1 MSSRLSIL
9 RSYLKEDMSWNSVFE
24 RLALLDSEDFRCIIN
39 EQSEKYICGYYVA
52 FSMQHQTSYNLV
64 ENKFETVEIKK
75 QNIVKFDISVETKR
89 ILLWGNKKAADIFLT
104 SLSQAADN
112 KIVLDNFEIN
122 IKKVIKTMQTI
133 PNVHFSKTRISNVII
148 DEGIVANCSVNL
160 SILENPY
167 NILNKYIDYV
177 TQITAVVGEE
187 HNQVSITLYPSGSI
201 VVSKERDSIDDDVIN
216 TLVEIVGGG
225 F

>member
-9 RSYLKEDMSWNSVFE
+9 RSYLKDDMSWNSVFE
-24 RLALLDSEDFRCIIN
+24 NLTLLDSEDFRCIIN
-39 EQSEKYICGYYVA
+39 EQNEKYICGYYVA
-52 FSMQHQTSYNLV
+52 FSMQHQTSYNLE
-64 ENKFETVEIKK
+64 ENKFETIEIKK
-75 QNIVKFDISVETKR
+75 QNIVKFDISVDTKR
-89 ILLWGNKKAADIFLT
+89 VLLWGNKRAADIFLT
-104 SLSQAADN
+104 SLSQAANN
-112 KIVLDNFEIN
+112 KIVLENFEIN
-122 IKKVIKTMQTI
+122 FKNAIKKMQTT

-160 SILENPY
+160 AILENPY
-167 NILNKYIDYV
+167 NILGKYIDYI

-187 HNQVSITLYPSGSI
+187 YNQVSITLYPSGSV
-201 VVSKERDSIDDDVIN
+201 VVSKERDSIDDNVIN

>member
-9 RSYLKEDMSWNSVFE
+9 RSYLKDDMSWNSVFE
-24 RLALLDSEDFRCIIN
+24 NLTLLDSEDFRCIIN
-39 EQSEKYICGYYVA
+39 EQNEKYICGYYVA
-52 FSMQHQTSYNLV
+52 FSMQHQTSYNLE
-64 ENKFETVEIKK
+64 ENKFETIEIKK
-75 QNIVKFDISVETKR
+75 QNIVKFDISVDTKR
-89 ILLWGNKKAADIFLT
+89 VLLWGNKRAADIFLT
-104 SLSQAADN
+104 SLSQAANN
-112 KIVLDNFEIN
+112 KIVLENFEIN
-122 IKKVIKTMQTI
+122 FKNAIKKMKTT

-160 SILENPY
+160 AILENPY
-167 NILNKYIDYV
+167 NILGKYIDYI

-187 HNQVSITLYPSGSI
+187 YNQVSITLYPSGSV
-201 VVSKERDSIDDDVIN
+201 VVSKERDSIDDNVIN